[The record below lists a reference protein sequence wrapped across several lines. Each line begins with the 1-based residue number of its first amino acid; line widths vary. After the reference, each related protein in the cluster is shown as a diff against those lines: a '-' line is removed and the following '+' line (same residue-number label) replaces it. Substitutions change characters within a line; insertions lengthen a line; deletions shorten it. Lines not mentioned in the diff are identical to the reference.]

1 MNPLLL
7 YIGPGQGL
15 GLLGTLV
22 AVVIGLVVAFLG
34 LILYPL
40 VFIRK
45 RLKNKKA
52 QEQQA
57 ATDPAS
63 TKQ

>member
-1 MNPLLL
+1 
-7 YIGPGQGL
+7 
-15 GLLGTLV
+15 LLGTLV